1 MKVIDK
7 LLAKIAEIKL
17 KKALKN
23 PKEFKEKVEDALA
36 KVLRKVDD
44 SEKIDELETKL
55 IMSGIQAAQSYFGV
69 SVLNED
75 ARKTIAEKVVE
86 CLGKI
91 NDKAV
96 TQLEKK

>member
-36 KVLRKVDD
+36 KVLRKVDE
-44 SEKIDELETKL
+44 SEKVDELETKL
-55 IMSGIQAAQSYFGV
+55 IMAGIQAAQSYFGV

-91 NDKAV
+91 NDKV
-96 TQLEKK
+96 VDHLEK